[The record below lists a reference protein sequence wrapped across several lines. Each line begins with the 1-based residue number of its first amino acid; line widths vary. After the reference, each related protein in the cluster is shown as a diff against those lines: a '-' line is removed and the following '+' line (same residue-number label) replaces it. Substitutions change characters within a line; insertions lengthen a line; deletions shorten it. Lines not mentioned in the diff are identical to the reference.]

1 MKTTRGIVLACAATV
16 FATVSLRG
24 NPVWTGASSSDWWNA
39 GNWKWWPEGY
49 DAGNVPSVIPE
60 PVFPDDAGGSSTV
73 DLNGRRAEASGAVWV
88 RRCDREMI
96 LWNGAVAM
104 DSDLNLRS
112 TEGEGAVTKGPA
124 LRPQPVRQAAGRDRG
139 RNVGRALRPAC
150 GARGHGGEG
159 EDRTRVDRTARR
171 RLWSD
176 FPGAAD
182 IPRKGRWT
190 H

>member
-1 MKTTRGIVLACAATV
+1 MLACAATV

-112 TEGEGAVTKGPA
+112 TEGEGAVTACREFPSRLLGVA
-124 LRPQPVRQAAGRDRG
+124 QADQEVASHTAGTVGSTSGMG
-139 RNVGRALRPAC
+139 R
-150 GARGHGGEG
+150 
-159 EDRTRVDRTARR
+159 
-171 RLWSD
+171 
-176 FPGAAD
+176 
-182 IPRKGRWT
+182 
-190 H
+190 